1 MRTVLKTQS
10 GSVLLEGLL
19 AILIFSVG
27 LLSILM
33 LLSTALVEV
42 GNARTRSEAS
52 LLAADLIAE
61 MWTGDRTVA
70 SLQSRYADTTAADY
84 QRWQQQVV
92 TRLPGITAKVNQ
104 PTVTVDQNRKVTIQL
119 AWKSPGQTQSHSLLT
134 TATITD

>member
-1 MRTVLKTQS
+1 MCTVFKPQN

-33 LLSTALVEV
+33 LLSTALSEV
-42 GNARTRSEAS
+42 GNARYRTEAS

-61 MWTGDRTVA
+61 MWTGDRTAA
-70 SLQSRYADTTAADY
+70 SLQARYTDTTAADY

-92 TRLPGITAKVNQ
+92 ARLPGISAKTNQ
-104 PTVTVDQNRKVTIQL
+104 PTVSVDKNRFITIRL
-119 AWKSPGQTQSHSLLT
+119 NWKIPGQTQSHSLLT
-134 TATITD
+134 TSLITD